1 MASGSK
7 VSSPI
12 NYEFSHSFSD
22 FSYGYQGTSNFVF
35 FPLNDSGYPEE
46 EGAQTN
52 TIEGSGPH
60 PDRQDHSYCHQV
72 VFHKD
77 YLYVVDL
84 GTDTISVYR
93 FNDANGEVQ
102 LAGNR
107 LRTAS
112 GAGPRHII
120 FHPSKPLAFGCN
132 ELNST
137 ANVYRVNAAR
147 GQLELVQTINTRRE
161 EDEKG
166 SIKER
171 TLISNLNH
179 TFFF

>member
-1 MASGSK
+1 MASCSK
-7 VSSPI
+7 VISLNNREI
-12 NYEFSHSFSD
+12 FFAFFD
-22 FSYGYQGTSNFVF
+22 FSYGYKGTSNFVL

-46 EGAQTN
+46 KGAQIN
-52 TIEGSGPH
+52 SIEGSGPH

-72 VFHKD
+72 LFHKD

-84 GTDTISVYR
+84 GTDTISTYR
-93 FNDANGEVQ
+93 FNDTNGEVQ

-107 LRTAS
+107 LRTAA

-120 FHPSKPLAFGCN
+120 FHPSKPFAFGCN

-137 ANVYRVNAAR
+137 ANVYRVDAAR
-147 GQLELVQTINTRRE
+147 GHLELVQTINTRQA

-166 SIKER
+166 SIKE
-171 TLISNLNH
+171 
-179 TFFF
+179 